1 MTGVSLLVFGVVGM
15 DTSFTNIV
23 YQIVLVDQTTFVLVI
38 VLSMVAAF
46 AFREAL
52 DGASLTAICFFP
64 FFILGA
70 LVSVY
75 IFTKLQVFMSSDQPV
90 NTVAAAICGIGIMLI
105 ILLIFKRA
113 IIYVSDTIHRL
124 V

>member
-1 MTGVSLLVFGVVGM
+1 MG
-15 DTSFTNIV
+15 TSFTNIV
-23 YQIVLVDQTTFVLVI
+23 YQIVFVDQMTFVLVI
-38 VLSMVAAF
+38 LLSVIAAF

-52 DGASLTAICFFP
+52 EGASLTAICFFP

-75 IFTKLQVFMSSDQPV
+75 LFTKLQVFMSPEQPV
-90 NTVAAAICGIGIMLI
+90 NTVAASIFGIVITLI
-105 ILLIFKRA
+105 FLLVFKRA
-113 IIYVSDTIHRL
+113 IIYLSDSIHRL

>member
-1 MTGVSLLVFGVVGM
+1 MG
-15 DTSFTNIV
+15 TSFTNIV
-23 YQIVLVDQTTFVLVI
+23 YQIVLVDQMTFVLVI
-38 VLSMVAAF
+38 LLSMVAAF

-52 DGASLTAICFFP
+52 DGATVTAICFFP

-75 IFTKLQVFMSSDQPV
+75 LFTKLQVFMSSDQPV
-90 NTVAAAICGIGIMLI
+90 NTVAASICGIGITL
-105 ILLIFKRA
+105 ILLLLFKRA
-113 IIYVSDTIHRL
+113 IIYVADTIHRI

>member
-1 MTGVSLLVFGVVGM
+1 MG
-15 DTSFTNIV
+15 TSFSSIV
-23 YQIVLVDQTTFVLVI
+23 YQIVLVDQTTLVLV
-38 VLSMVAAF
+38 VLLSILAAF

-52 DGASLTAICFFP
+52 DGATLTAICFFP

-75 IFTKLQVFMSSDQPV
+75 LFTKLQVFMSSDQPV
-90 NTVAAAICGIGIMLI
+90 NTVASAICGIGITLI
-105 ILLIFKRA
+105 VLLIFKRA